1 MLESLF
7 REEAVEAYNERWL
20 GEPLLHRHASS
31 YFLVLI
37 DCVLIV
43 TLLSAI
49 AFVSYGRHTTISGT
63 LVVRDG
69 RLIAQAAIMPGQL
82 PALHPGQRV
91 ALLVEGLG
99 QFAGTVSSFS
109 SGSPQVANSSI
120 EIEVADFSSNNAPI
134 LQQAA
139 GRPFSSSIVDRRR
152 LYQWMFPS
160 RSVISPRNR

>member
-31 YFLVLI
+31 YFFAWL
-37 DCVLIV
+37 DCVVIV
-43 TLLSAI
+43 VLLFAI
-49 AFVSYGRHTTISGT
+49 AFVSYGRPTTISGT

-69 RLIAQAAIMPGQL
+69 RLIAKASIVPGQL
-82 PALHPGQRV
+82 PAMHPGQGV

-99 QFAGTVSSFS
+99 QFQGIITRLSPGSLQGT
-109 SGSPQVANSSI
+109 NSSV
-120 EIEVADFSSNNAPI
+120 EIEVADFSLKNGPL
-134 LQQAA
+134 LQQAE
-139 GRPFSSSIVDRRR
+139 GRAFSTSIIDRRR

-160 RSVISPRNR
+160 RSGNVGRG